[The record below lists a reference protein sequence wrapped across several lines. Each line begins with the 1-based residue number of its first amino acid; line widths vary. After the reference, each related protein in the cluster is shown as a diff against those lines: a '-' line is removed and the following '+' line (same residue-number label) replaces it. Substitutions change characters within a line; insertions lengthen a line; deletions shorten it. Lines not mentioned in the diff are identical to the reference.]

1 MIYIST
7 SCVKNT
13 KIKDSVQE
21 LAEND
26 FQNIEL
32 SGGTEYYENFEN
44 DLLEL
49 KDKYSLNYRC
59 HNYFPPP
66 KKPFVLN
73 LASLNDETFQM
84 SFDHLE
90 KVIALS
96 NRLGADKFAF
106 HAGFFIDIRLSEIGK
121 KLSRDNLFDEKEA
134 VERFCNAYDVIK
146 RKAKNVSLF
155 IENNVFSKTNAD
167 TYDGENP
174 FMMTNFDEYKSLKE
188 KINFNLLLD
197 IAHLKVSSKTLRL
210 DWEEEFENM
219 MSVSSYIHVS
229 DNDGFHDLNN
239 QLTKSS
245 SLLTMLERSDTR
257 NKDFTLE
264 IYDGMDAIKKSYK
277 VLSEVVL

>member
-1 MIYIST
+1 MIYVSS
-7 SCVKNT
+7 SCVKHA
-13 KIKDSVQE
+13 KIRDSVQE

-66 KKPFVLN
+66 KRPFVLN
-73 LASLNDETFQM
+73 LASLNDEAFQM

-90 KVIALS
+90 KSVALS

-121 KLSRDNLFDEKEA
+121 KLSRDNLFDKKEA

-146 RKAKNVSLF
+146 RKAKNLSLF

-167 TYDGENP
+167 TYNGENP
-174 FMMTNFDEYKSLKE
+174 FMMTNFNEYKSLKE

-197 IAHLKVSSKTLRL
+197 VAHLKVSAKTLGL
-210 DWEEEFENM
+210 DWEGEFENM
-219 MSVSSYIHVS
+219 MSVSNYIHVS

-245 SLLTMLERSDTR
+245 NLLTMLEQSDTK

-264 IYDGMDAIKKSYK
+264 IYDGMDAIKKSYN

>member
-7 SCVKNT
+7 SCVKHR
-13 KIKDSVQE
+13 KIKDSIEE
-21 LAEND
+21 LASNG
-26 FQNIEL
+26 FKNIEL
-32 SGGTEYYENFEN
+32 SGGTEYYENFEH

-49 KDKYSLNYRC
+49 KEKYSLNYRC

-66 KKPFVLN
+66 KRPFVLN

-90 KVIALS
+90 KAISLS

-106 HAGFFIDIRLSEIGK
+106 HSGFFIDIRLSEIGK
-121 KLSRDNLFDEKEA
+121 KLSRDKLFDKEESL
-134 VERFCNAYDVIK
+134 ERFCNAYDIIK

-197 IAHLKVSSKTLRL
+197 VAHLKVSAKTLGL
-210 DWEEEFENM
+210 DWKEEFENM
-219 MSVSSYIHVS
+219 MSVSNYIHVS

-245 SLLTMLERSDTR
+245 SLLSMLKRSDTK

-264 IYDGMDAIKKSYK
+264 VYDGISAIKRSYG
-277 VLSEVVL
+277 VLSEAVL